1 MKLLQLKHRT
11 DFGHDYYAQFITV
24 KNWTLIQTSVS
35 WNDFPSWP
43 YVQVTMGSNGLFG
56 IMFWVYK
63 LGFDLDI
70 ISRTWRWDYA
80 EKLDEEN
87 QCSQNPS

>member
-1 MKLLQLKHRT
+1 MKLLQLKHRN
-11 DFGHDYYAQFITV
+11 DFGDDYYLQFLTG
-24 KNWTLIQTSVS
+24 KKWTLLQTSVS
-35 WNDFPSWP
+35 WNDFPGWP

-70 ISRTWRWDYA
+70 LSRTWRWDYLKK
-80 EKLDEEN
+80 EDEE
-87 QCSQNPS
+87 QHDYTELD

>member
-1 MKLLQLKHRT
+1 MKLLQLKHRN
-11 DFGHDYYAQFITV
+11 DFGDDYYLQFLTG
-24 KNWTLIQTSVS
+24 KRWTLLQTSVS

-43 YVQVTMGSNGLFG
+43 YVQITMGSNGLFG

-70 ISRTWRWDYA
+70 MSRTWRWDYA
-80 EKLDEEN
+80 DKVHEN
-87 QCSQNPS
+87 ETELV